1 MMTYEA
7 ALGFIHGATR
17 VGARDGFARMER
29 MLEILGNPHHKLKF
43 IHVAGTNGKGSTA
56 TMTANIL
63 TRAGYRTG
71 LFISPYVV
79 DFRERIQLD
88 GRLIPKE
95 ELAAAVE
102 ALQPAFA
109 QVKAEIAECTEFET
123 VTLIALWWYARQG
136 CDYVVLEA
144 GIGGRSDKTNV
155 IPAPAVAVLT
165 SISFDHTHILGN
177 TLAAIADNKSGIIK
191 PGCRAAVYC
200 DLPAEALEVVQ
211 KRCAEVGVTP
221 NIPNMGRLEILHLGA
236 EGSDIRYKGQA
247 YHVPLIGRHQIFN
260 TLTVLAVCEEL
271 RAQGAVL
278 PYETVRD
285 AIADTRFVGRCER
298 LRTDPLCIIDGAHNI
313 DGARAL
319 GRVIDEVMADRRVT
333 LVMGML
339 ADKDYRESITL
350 LAGRADRFIAVTPD
364 SYRSLP
370 AAEAAEVAKM
380 VCGDVAVVEKPA
392 EGALYALRT
401 AAPDEVII
409 ACGSLYMIGEVK
421 QALLAEE
428 FPRDD
433 K

>member
-1 MMTYEA
+1 M
-7 ALGFIHGATR
+7 
-17 VGARDGFARMER
+17 
-29 MLEILGNPHHKLKF
+29 
-43 IHVAGTNGKGSTA
+43 
-56 TMTANIL
+56 
-63 TRAGYRTG
+63 
-71 LFISPYVV
+71 
-79 DFRERIQLD
+79 
-88 GRLIPKE
+88 
-95 ELAAAVE
+95 
-102 ALQPAFA
+102 
-109 QVKAEIAECTEFET
+109 
-123 VTLIALWWYARQG
+123 
-136 CDYVVLEA
+136 
-144 GIGGRSDKTNV
+144 
-155 IPAPAVAVLT
+155 
-165 SISFDHTHILGN
+165 
-177 TLAAIADNKSGIIK
+177 
-191 PGCRAAVYC
+191 
-200 DLPAEALEVVQ
+200 
-211 KRCAEVGVTP
+211 
-221 NIPNMGRLEILHLGA
+221 
-236 EGSDIRYKGQA
+236 
-247 YHVPLIGRHQIFN
+247 
-260 TLTVLAVCEEL
+260 LAVCEEL

-370 AAEAAEVAKM
+370 AAEAAEVAKT

-409 ACGSLYMIGEVK
+409 ACGSLYMIK